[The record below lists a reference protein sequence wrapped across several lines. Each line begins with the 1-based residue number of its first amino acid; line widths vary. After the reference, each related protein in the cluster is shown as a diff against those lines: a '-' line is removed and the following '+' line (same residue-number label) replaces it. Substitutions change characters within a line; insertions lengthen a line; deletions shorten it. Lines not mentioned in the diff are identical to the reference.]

1 MVEVGEGAVVALG
14 QQGGFGLGLA
24 EKLLQ
29 GGVNAVL
36 LPCLGGLVGGI
47 GPLGEL
53 GFVLVE
59 LLDLGGGVVVEAA

>member
-1 MVEVGEGAVVALG
+1 M
-14 QQGGFGLGLA
+14 GLA